1 MPNGKL
7 WRYGAKPGCSGTK
20 DLMVLII
27 NTAN

>member
-7 WRYGAKPGCSGTK
+7 WRSGAKPGRSGTT
-20 DLMVLII
+20 DLMVIII